1 MQITRII
8 VPAVLL
14 CLTATSAAFADTA
27 TEASTTATASEV
39 EPVPHGSRRAY
50 IALGA
55 GAALGDHGDR
65 AAGHA
70 PRFFSVD
77 DMDTA
82 SGSISLRAGYRFC
95 PHLAAELLWDYQ
107 TGWDFQTPD
116 IHSMGLRDAS
126 ITAWNLMANAKGY
139 LTDGRWQPFVVV
151 GLGVGRRE
159 TDGKSQYFDPERG
172 LTVPVHQVNTD
183 FVARFGGGLDV
194 ELSEYW
200 TFGGEVVWVL
210 GNGSLDDLDY
220 AITSVVLTYR
230 FL

>member
-1 MQITRII
+1 MQITRVL
-8 VPAVLL
+8 VPALVL
-14 CLTATSAAFADTA
+14 CLTAASSAFADTA
-27 TEASTTATASEV
+27 TEASAGPTASEPESV
-39 EPVPHGSRRAY
+39 AHESRRAY
-50 IALGA
+50 IAVGG

-70 PRFFSVD
+70 PRYFSVY

-95 PHLAAELLWDYQ
+95 PRLAAEVLWDYQ

-116 IHSMGLRDAS
+116 YDDLSNAS

-139 LTDGRWQPFVVV
+139 LTEGPWQPFVLV

-159 TDGKSQYFDPERG
+159 TDGKGVFFNPESAE
-172 LTVPVHQVNTD
+172 TNSVHKVDTA
-183 FVARFGGGLDV
+183 FVARVGGGLDV
-194 ELSEYW
+194 ELTEAW

-210 GNGSLDDLDY
+210 GSGKLDDLDY
-220 AITSVVLTYR
+220 AITSLVLTYR